1 MIKIFR
7 YIFILGLIVLLT
19 ISCSIQRNKLFKIPK
34 GEEYTFDTLPEP
46 PYPDYKIAIDDK
58 ITFSVQANNGEKL
71 FLGGQNQN
79 SLGTGDFVIR
89 KDGFTYIPL
98 LGEVNLLGKTVK
110 ECENILTKELS
121 KYINDPYIKLTVSN
135 SRVILFK
142 GNGSSASIIQLN
154 NAKTTLL
161 EVIAQSG
168 GISERAKSKNIKI
181 VRTVNGVRKIFIV
194 DLSTID
200 KISTGEMIVQ
210 ANDYIFIEDVPNY
223 PVEIMKE
230 ITPYLTVLSFTVS
243 TFSLYKIIFK

>member
-7 YIFILGLIVLLT
+7 YIFVLGLIVQFT
-19 ISCSIQRNKLFKIPK
+19 FSCSFQRNQLFRIPR

-46 PYPDYKIAIDDK
+46 PYPEYKIAVDDK

-71 FLGGQNQN
+71 FLGGQAN
-79 SLGTGDFVIR
+79 LGSGDFVIR

-98 LGEVNLLGKTVK
+98 LGEVYLLGKTVK

-121 KYINDPYIKLTVSN
+121 KYINDPYIKLTISN

-168 GISERAKSKNIKI
+168 GISERAKSSNIKI
-181 VRTVNGVRKIFIV
+181 VRTENGIRKIYIV

-210 ANDYIFIEDVPNY
+210 ANDYIFIEDKPNY
-223 PVEIMKE
+223 PIELMKE
-230 ITPYLTVLSFTVS
+230 LSPYLTVLSFGIS
-243 TFSLYKIIFK
+243 TFSIYKIFFK